1 MEWLTELTKVKV
13 QGLQVYSY
21 LSKMEITIS
30 NTIQNACQDLHLAVI
45 SCEVRNP
52 ETSNSLWKEMETE
65 IEHIRSR
72 YTLEEINKRPE
83 IAATRKA
90 YKVLG
95 KDPNRYRPSAEALCR
110 RIIRGI
116 PIYKVS
122 TLVDIINVVS
132 IRSGFSIG
140 GFDREKIQ
148 GDIELGVGTAQDDFE
163 AIGRGELNVEGL
175 PLYRDTSGG
184 IGTPT
189 SDHERTKISNDTTKL
204 LLVVNGYSGIKGL
217 EEAVTLAH
225 DLFVKYASLGQFEV
239 KLIG

>member
-1 MEWLTELTKVKV
+1 MK
-13 QGLQVYSY
+13 
-21 LSKMEITIS
+21 ITIS
-30 NTIQNACQDLHLAVI
+30 DNIQNSCPDLKLAVI

-52 ETSNSLWKEMETE
+52 ETSNELWNEMEVE
-65 IEHIRSR
+65 VQRILSK

-90 YKVLG
+90 YKTLG

-110 RIIRGI
+110 RIVRGI

-140 GFDREKIQ
+140 GFDLDQIQ
-148 GDIELGVGTAQDDFE
+148 GNIELGAGTDKDTFE
-163 AIGRGELNVEGL
+163 AIGRGILNVEGL
-175 PLYRDTSGG
+175 PLYRDAAGG

-189 SDHERTKISNDTTKL
+189 SDHERTKISADTSKL
-204 LLVVNGYSGIKGL
+204 LMIINGYSGKNGL
-217 EEAVTLAH
+217 EEAVNHTH
-225 DLFVKYASLGQFEV
+225 DLLQKYADLRKFDVSW
-239 KLIG
+239 IG